1 MSTKAIIVLAMVAGF
16 IGGVASDRL
25 APTLVHAARAGPQ
38 EIRAHK
44 FVWRAD
50 LSFSGCHNVTHL
62 ESARGVVRKSAIDS
76 AELSR

>member
-1 MSTKAIIVLAMVAGF
+1 MNTKAIIGPGRRT
-16 IGGVASDRL
+16 IGGVTSNRH
-25 APTLVHAARAGPQ
+25 APTLVHAARAGILPQ